1 MTELGRPRIR
11 PSGEECSEEPKES
24 FGQRESLC
32 ESLLLFNKRRDIFL
46 SSEQMSISC

>member
-32 ESLLLFNKRRDIFL
+32 ESLLLFNKRYFSFL
-46 SSEQMSISC
+46 